1 MITVSNK
8 ESNESVGS
16 ITDSQLQILIN
27 HLVKTDPDDQDYYI
41 DRRTIDLI
49 KAVAADHVSV
59 VEMLERALGDRDGV
73 DIVWTRS

>member
-1 MITVSNK
+1 MIAVSNK
-8 ESNESVGS
+8 ESGESVGS
-16 ITDSQLQILIN
+16 LTDSQLQILIN